1 MGLLEGKIAIVTGG
15 TKGIGFETAKALA
28 DEGARVI
35 VGARSPYD
43 FSAFEGIE
51 YFTLDVSNSDSCA
64 KFFEY
69 VVGKYN
75 RIDILVGNAGITRD
89 AMTRKM
95 SEEDFDLVINTN
107 LKGIF
112 NLTKLVGPF
121 MENQG
126 FGSIINVSSI
136 VGEYGNIG
144 QANYSASKAGLIG
157 MSKSW
162 AKEFARKGLPIRV
175 NVVCPG
181 YILTDMVKTVPQEL
195 LDKFAGQTMLKRLG
209 EPKEIANVIVFLASD
224 KASYITGSVIDVNG
238 GMRL

>member
-1 MGLLEGKIAIVTGG
+1 MDELKGKVAIITGG
-15 TKGIGFETAKALA
+15 TKGIGFETVKLFSE
-28 DEGARVI
+28 EGATII
-35 VGARSPYD
+35 VGSRNPYD
-43 FSAFEGIE
+43 FANIPNVF
-51 YFTLDVSNSDSCA
+51 YHQLDVSDSDSCRV
-64 KFFEY
+64 FFDY
-69 VVGKYN
+69 VVDTFG
-75 RIDILVGNAGITRD
+75 RIDVLVGNAGITKD

-95 SEEDFDLVINTN
+95 DESDFDIVINTN

-121 MENQG
+121 MEEQG
-126 FGSIINVSSI
+126 YGSIVNISSI

-144 QANYSASKAGLIG
+144 QANYAASKAGIIG

-181 YILTDMVKTVPQEL
+181 YILTDMVKTVPEEL
-195 LDKFAGQTMLKRLG
+195 LSKFATQTMLKRLG
-209 EPKEIANVIVFLASD
+209 EPREVAQVVLFLASD
-224 KASYITGSVIDVNG
+224 RSSYITGTVVDVNG